1 MFLLDTCTLLW
12 LTADHTRLSEEVVRL
27 LIRHPDQIFVSAI
40 SAFEIGTKHRKGKL
54 ELPMEPDRSY
64 EVVLRFHQLTEIPV
78 DGQIAARSTQLP
90 RLHADPCD
98 RMIVATAQLM
108 QLTVLTPDALIQ
120 TYPETRVLW

>member
-54 ELPMEPDRSY
+54 ELPMEPERWY
-64 EVVLRFHQLTEIPV
+64 EVALRFHQLTEIPV
-78 DGQIAARSTQLP
+78 DGQIAARS
-90 RLHADPCD
+90 
-98 RMIVATAQLM
+98 M
-108 QLTVLTPDALIQ
+108 QLTVLTPDSLIRA
-120 TYPETRVLW
+120 YPETRVLW